1 MKQDKFIAIILLLIL
16 GPAYYMTYSFPPRS
30 AVFPRAFIAITAILA
45 VVLLVQA
52 LYKEKKNMPQKV
64 GEAAQYT
71 PSQRYRLFVSVIV
84 TILYMVI
91 IPKLGYFVATAIYMF
106 VLMTLLKK
114 GKMLTHV
121 IVTVGTTLV
130 LYGVF
135 GVLLKIWLPRGILL

>member
-30 AVFPRAFIAITAILA
+30 AIFPRAFIVITAILA
-45 VVLLVQA
+45 VVLLIQA
-52 LYKEKKNMPQKV
+52 IYKEKKNMPLKA

-71 PSQRYRLFVSVIV
+71 PAQRYRLFLAV
-84 TILYMVI
+84 TITIFYLVI
-91 IPKLGYFVATAIYMF
+91 IPVLGYFVTTAVYMF

-114 GKMLTHV
+114 DKLVTHV
-121 IVTVGTTLV
+121 IVTVCTTLV